1 MNRTIHLLFL
11 SAAAALSM
19 LALLILPPVFAWA
32 ALGLALV
39 MSPPLLFAAVE
50 KRKK

>member
-11 SAAAALSM
+11 SAATALSL
-19 LALLILPPVFAWA
+19 LALLLLPPVFAWFL
-32 ALGLALV
+32 LGVALV
-39 MSPPLLFAAVE
+39 MSPPLLIAAVE